1 MLAFPLESPRF
12 SPRPINIGFLVGK
25 VVLGQVSLQVV
36 KFSPVSIITPILYI
50 CIYSSVFDIM

>member
-36 KFSPVSIITPILYI
+36 KFFPVSIITSMLYI
-50 CIYSSVFDIM
+50 RIYSSVFDVM